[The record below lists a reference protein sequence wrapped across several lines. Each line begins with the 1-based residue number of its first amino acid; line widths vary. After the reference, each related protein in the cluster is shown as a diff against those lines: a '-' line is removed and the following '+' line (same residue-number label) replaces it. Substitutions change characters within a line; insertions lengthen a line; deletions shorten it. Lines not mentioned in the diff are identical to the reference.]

1 MYSIGYNT
9 SRTLASTPIK
19 PRWLSAAS
27 HTGLSGRRDGLA
39 AVGAGFKP
47 ALAQQT
53 WWLKESRSDARAHKP
68 GQHDQASMRPRQTRP
83 RKSAST
89 GTDETRPFRWLMRDQ
104 PYRFEREARWPRRG
118 RGGFQTRPCPANVV
132 AERAA
137 K

>member
-27 HTGLSGRRDGLA
+27 HTGLSGRRDGIA

-53 WWLKESRSDARAHKP
+53 WWLKEPRSDARAHKP
-68 GQHDQASMRPRQTRP
+68 GQHDQASMRPRLKNRGSATLTTTRGRRRYCFNEAAAKKP
-83 RKSAST
+83 RKSS
-89 GTDETRPFRWLMRDQ
+89 RHP
-104 PYRFEREARWPRRG
+104 
-118 RGGFQTRPCPANVV
+118 
-132 AERAA
+132 
-137 K
+137 